1 MIIYFSDGSG
11 LGRSGRDVAQTE
23 LAQPIALRPR
33 RADSA
38 ISRHLTGQNCSV
50 SPPHLAHLAV
60 QIGSVLDQ
68 VFPRLGDSINFQSR
82 ARQSRERAGRVSSE
96 RSEISS
102 CSTAPPRRPA

>member
-50 SPPHLAHLAV
+50 SPPIWLISPSKLAQFLTKYFLDLA
-60 QIGSVLDQ
+60 
-68 VFPRLGDSINFQSR
+68 
-82 ARQSRERAGRVSSE
+82 
-96 RSEISS
+96 
-102 CSTAPPRRPA
+102 TA